1 MAKRFL
7 AEIGVEYSE
16 VNIEEKGMSR
26 KDLQELTGGS
36 TVPQI
41 IVDEKSIGGYES
53 MMALVQSG
61 ELTFD

>member
-16 VNIEEKGMSR
+16 VNIEEEGMSR

-41 IVDEKSIGGYES
+41 IVNEKPIGGYES
-53 MMALVQSG
+53 MVALVQSG

>member
-41 IVDEKSIGGYES
+41 IVDEKPIGGYES

>member
-16 VNIEEKGMSR
+16 VNIEEEGMSR
-26 KDLQELTGGS
+26 KDLQALTGGS

-41 IVDEKSIGGYES
+41 IVNEKPIGGYES

>member
-7 AEIGVEYSE
+7 AEKGVEYSE

-41 IVDEKSIGGYES
+41 IVNEKPIGGYES

>member
-41 IVDEKSIGGYES
+41 IVNEKPIGGYES